1 MAFEGLGVSSDIFSQ
16 GLQGGIFFLKIGAFG
31 LAALVLVFII
41 YKLFFE
47 YYISITLL
55 KPIGTKAFAWSND
68 KAKIITDKNDGTR
81 QLILM
86 RERDGKERITSPV
99 PGPAF
104 KGKKGKADHYM
115 LALDPNF
122 QLQPITVNQ
131 VAEAMAGN
139 PYCKLHPEDRKWWA
153 RKEDKRRNEKYAK
166 SDMLSKYLPSMI
178 VIFAFVITFFIAY
191 FGFSHLG
198 EGMSRL
204 AGEFGNVAAQCAAF

>member
-16 GLQGGIFFLKIGAFG
+16 GLQGGIFFLQIGAFG
-31 LAALVLVFII
+31 LGALVVIFLI

-55 KPIGTKAFAWSND
+55 RPIGENTFDWSND

-86 RERDGKERITSPV
+86 RSRDGKERITSPV

-104 KGKKGKADHYM
+104 KGKKGKSDHYIVV
-115 LALDPNF
+115 LDPNF
-122 QLQPITVNQ
+122 QLQKVSVSH
-131 VAEAMAGN
+131 VANEMASN
-139 PYCKLHPEDRKWWA
+139 AYCKLHPEDRKWWA

-166 SDMLSKYLPSMI
+166 SDMLSKYLPSLI